1 MFWPMT
7 EPACQRPGARPEGV
21 QTVWF
26 FERRA
31 GNVIEMPEP
40 TPTAYDTVAYP
51 GYAYVQT
58 HPDHIATLARLCGL
72 SPAPLDQCRVLEV
85 GCGDGANLIPM
96 ALAFP
101 HASFRG
107 FDLAASAIE
116 RGQAIVRELSI
127 ANLTLEQID
136 ICEAPDR
143 IGEFDYVIA
152 HGFYSWVPPAARN
165 KLMTICRASLAPQGV
180 AFISYNAY
188 PGGHIRRMVR
198 EMMLFHVERAPDAQ
212 KKTIQARALLGFL
225 SNLTAGED
233 EYQLILKKEFERVQK
248 YQPAHLFHDD
258 LAPICDSFYLY
269 EFVNHAAEHG
279 LQFLSDLNSSF
290 VHVGGL
296 NPESLRALSEL
307 EGDPILREQYLD
319 FACCRRFRQT
329 LLCHAG
335 LTVSYQLD
343 TRRLEG
349 LLVSSSATQVSGTVN
364 LEPDVEEEFR
374 GARNASLK
382 TSHPVMKAAM
392 VALRSVWPERLSLE
406 ELRSAA
412 AARTGAAA
420 DSIPSGLLSEG
431 IATAFTMRVLDL
443 HVHRS
448 LATSRPGEYPLTS
461 PLARWQAG
469 KGGVLTNLI
478 HQSVKVE
485 GDGLQLLSLLDGKR
499 NRGDLARELRASP
512 EEIDQA
518 LAHLAALALLE
529 A

>member
-1 MFWPMT
+1 M
-7 EPACQRPGARPEGV
+7 PEG
-21 QTVWF
+21 
-26 FERRA
+26 
-31 GNVIEMPEP
+31 
-40 TPTAYDTVAYP
+40 TPTAYDMVTYP

-58 HPDHIATLARLCGL
+58 HPDHIAALARLCGL
-72 SPAPLDQCRVLEV
+72 SPAPLDECRVLEV

-101 HASFRG
+101 HATFRG

-116 RGQAIVRELSI
+116 RGQALARELSI
-127 ANLTLEQID
+127 ANLTLEQLD

-143 IGEFDYVIA
+143 FGEFDYIIA
-152 HGFYSWVPPAARN
+152 HGFYSWVPQPARN
-165 KLMTICRASLAPQGV
+165 KLMMICRSSLAPQGV
-180 AFISYNAY
+180 AFISYNTF
-188 PGGHIRRMVR
+188 PCGHIRRMVR
-198 EMMLFHVERAPDAQ
+198 EMMLFHIERAPDAQ
-212 KKTIQARALLGFL
+212 KKIIQARALLGFL

-233 EYQLILKKEFERVQK
+233 EYQLILRKEFERIQK
-248 YQPAHLFHDD
+248 YPPGSLYHDD
-258 LAPICDSFYLY
+258 LAAISDPFYLY
-269 EFVNHAAEHG
+269 EFVNHAVEHG
-279 LQFLSDLNSSF
+279 LQFLGDLNSSF
-290 VHVGGL
+290 VHLSGL
-296 NPESLRALSEL
+296 DPQSADALSEL
-307 EGDPILREQYLD
+307 EADPILREQYLD

-335 LTVSYQLD
+335 LPVDYRLD
-343 TRRLEG
+343 PRRLEG
-349 LLVSSSATQVSGTVN
+349 LLVSSSSTQVSGTVN

-382 TSHPVMKAAM
+382 TSHPIMKAAM

-406 ELRSAA
+406 QLRSAA
-412 AARTGAAA
+412 AARTGASA

-448 LATSRPGEYPLTS
+448 RATSHPGENPLTS
-461 PLARWQAG
+461 PLARWQAA

-485 GDGLQLLSLLDGKR
+485 GDGLQLLARLDGKR